1 MRGGNV
7 LRRGSIFNMLVAGGA
22 GALAL
27 TGCGEGSSQGTVTA
41 TQEAPASTTAPESFK
56 PIPGTVAHTEN
67 PQGYKEGT
75 WTYQGPFDTET
86 DRQMARQAPIAEGA
100 TVQVLC
106 HEDGRTIDLRSQS
119 PNLGIDYTDD
129 WLRMQ
134 TPEGAGPEWIPD
146 VYVDTAQTPPEC

>member
-7 LRRGSIFNMLVAGGA
+7 LRRGSIFNTLVAGTA
-22 GALAL
+22 GTAALML
-27 TGCGEGSSQGTVTA
+27 SGCGERGGQTTV
-41 TQEAPASTTAPESFK
+41 TQEAPASTTPIESHK

-75 WTYQGPFDTET
+75 WTYQGPFDTAA

-106 HEDGRTIDLRSQS
+106 HEDGRTIDLRAQS
-119 PNLGIDYTDD
+119 PNIGQEYTDD

-134 TPEGAGPEWIPD
+134 TPEGAGPQWIPD